1 MKLKI
6 KILKNKRKFHSPS
19 RIECRIIFLKK
30 GNKTKMMIIIK
41 MRSWILP
48 DKHSFF
54 FLLRVIK
61 DV

>member
-1 MKLKI
+1 MAI
-6 KILKNKRKFHSPS
+6 SIAAAAQWS
-19 RIECRIIFLKK
+19 KK
-30 GNKTKMMIIIK
+30 GKKTKMMIIIK